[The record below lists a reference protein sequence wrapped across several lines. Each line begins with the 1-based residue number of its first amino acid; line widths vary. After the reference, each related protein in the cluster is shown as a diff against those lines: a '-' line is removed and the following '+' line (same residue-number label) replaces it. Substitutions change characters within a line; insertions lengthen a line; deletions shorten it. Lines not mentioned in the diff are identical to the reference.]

1 MVCKRG
7 IYRKYRYYIRIY
19 QMIGTFGIIF
29 SIILTVYSESYA
41 FSCLP
46 VDEGVWN
53 CPTGNNSGF
62 LVKTIG
68 NNIHIKCQNYP
79 QWPPFYLFN
88 LFLKE
93 HLKVMEISECGL
105 PMNSSIS
112 ELSSKFNGKNIYNLQ
127 LHNWSGAI
135 VRNHLTEFPNLQR
148 FTLSTKDLTNLST
161 DLFAGVPYL
170 SQFSL
175 KHHKAYLP
183 LGFFN
188 NTRKLRR
195 LHLSGSMMNHLE
207 PGIFDPLTELRVLSW
222 RINNFT
228 DKQLNPGIFDNLAS
242 LTRLELK
249 SSNLNTLPENIFAKL
264 GSLQWLVLR
273 NNSFI
278 SFPEGILK
286 HNSYL
291 LGIDLSHNTRNISL
305 PQKFFANLIHV
316 KAIGLNHNGWST
328 IPEDLFWGLISLDY
342 IDLKNNYFET
352 LPKRLFEGLQKLYYV
367 KLNSNRLI
375 ILPDRIFS
383 DTIKLRFLNLSD
395 NCLTSISRDLFS
407 NLKSLEDLDLSHNR
421 LKEIEDTSF
430 NSLKNLRSAD
440 LSYNQLTLSSSI
452 KNEYGNK
459 SPFHNCTSLNVLNL
473 RNNNISHIFEDW
485 VKDHTQLRI
494 LNLRHNEIS
503 HISAE
508 DLQFVSDYITV
519 YLQHNKIQHIYMI
532 RAEEIAKYQN
542 KARDVNIFVGSN
554 PIICD
559 CNLYDFVRYLEGK
572 MHPYVRNYF
581 IIYPGYD
588 SICYG
593 PEQMYNVSVHTL
605 KSKSSKYLNSKSH
618 VKQCIC
624 REKETHRIFVVDCA
638 SKYLVDAEIPWES
651 TLSRTKL
658 LMPELMPCHKQQRS
672 TFDLFNRSF
681 KHVCYLSMNWSL
693 GDYASP
699 NGRQEVKKLLFKPFG
714 NLSTFLTRNHLKGF
728 PHLRK
733 IILSSN
739 GITHLSSDIFADV
752 PHLVVLDLR
761 NNNVRLAPRIFNNTP
776 TLKVLE
782 LSNNSINEIESG
794 TFDPLTKLQTLNFS
808 LNNLTQLKS
817 GIFDKLVSLTSLD
830 LSSNNLNSLPENI
843 FAKIEN
849 MEVLKLDN
857 NSFNSLPTHL
867 LKQNTKLKRIT
878 LCNNRNNITLPETF
892 FGNLT
897 ELKELKLEYNGWI
910 MMPKNIFWSLRS
922 LKNISLG
929 RNDFLSLDESVFD
942 QLHHLFELDL
952 SYNKLTTLPDG
963 IFFGMHELI
972 HLNLEGN
979 RIISI
984 SGNLFKNL
992 KSLRVLNMG
1001 RNQLQ
1006 VFEDI
1011 IPILRESSRAKRIVN
1026 YKLFL
1031 HLKSG
1036 KKADAPVYYS
1046 YMHNTHLRILN
1057 LSYNNIPQISTRDLI
1072 FMQSNITLD
1081 LRHNKIQHIQLNTKE
1096 ETGNYEAIKG
1106 HVEILVANNPII
1118 CDCNLYDFLY
1128 YLDEKVRPAF
1138 QQFVHI
1144 TAENLTCCGPEWTNG
1159 TLVNKLQWKTFKCPK
1174 SESCPTKCSCWIK
1187 PNERLFLIDCSY
1199 KNLTA
1204 VPTDM
1209 NSIPY
1214 YRSEIN
1220 KSIEIPF
1227 LTKLRLANNNISD
1240 VSVKELSLNVEVLE
1254 LHNNSIKRLKSD
1266 VIQYLRNSTTLKT
1279 LTLHGN
1285 PWICDCDSKDFVGF
1299 VQSQT
1304 SKRILNLSMIECRNI
1319 KIPILKITMED
1330 LCPNNV
1336 IILIVGVS
1344 FAVIITALI
1353 ISTAIALYYR
1363 YQREIKVWLYAHEF
1377 CLWLVT
1383 ENELDKNKLY
1393 DAFISYSHH
1402 DEDFVVNELIKKLE
1416 DGPRPFKLC
1425 VHFREWLAGEYIPTQ
1440 IARSVE
1446 NSRRTIVV
1454 LSTNF
1459 LNSVWGRMEF
1469 KAAHCQALSEGR
1481 TRVILILYGEINVTD
1496 DFDPDLK
1503 AYLNMHTYIK
1513 WGDPSFWDKLRYALP
1528 HRPELKSNYSFGE
1541 IVSETFA
1548 LDAIRQQ

>member
-1 MVCKRG
+1 
-7 IYRKYRYYIRIY
+7 
-19 QMIGTFGIIF
+19 MIVTFWIIF
-29 SIILTVYSESYA
+29 SVIPTTYSESNA

-46 VDEGVWN
+46 VDETVWN
-53 CPTGNNSGF
+53 CPTGNNSDF
-62 LVKTIG
+62 LVEIIKYTK
-68 NNIHIKCQNYP
+68 IHIKCQNYP
-79 QWPPFYLFN
+79 QWPPSDLFN

-93 HLKVMEISECGL
+93 HIKFMEISECGL

-112 ELSSKFNGKNIYNLQ
+112 EISSTFNGENIYELQ
-127 LHNWSGAI
+127 LHNWSGSI
-135 VRNHLTEFPNLQR
+135 VRNHLKGFPNLKH
-148 FTLSTKDLTNLST
+148 FALLSSDLTNLST
-161 DLFAGVPYL
+161 DLFADVPHLFLLYL
-170 SQFSL
+170 
-175 KHHKAYLP
+175 KYNKASLP
-183 LGFFN
+183 LGIFN
-188 NTRKLRR
+188 NTPKLQT
-195 LHLSGSMMNHLE
+195 LFLSGSTINHLE
-207 PGIFDPLTELRVLSW
+207 PSIFDPLTKLNSLSL

-228 DKQLNPGIFDNLAS
+228 DKQLKPGIFDNLAS
-242 LTRLELK
+242 LTYLELS
-249 SSNLNTLPENIFAKL
+249 SSNLITLPENIFAKL
-264 GSLQWLVLR
+264 ESLRWLTLR
-273 NNSFI
+273 NNSFM

-286 HNSYL
+286 HNSHL
-291 LGIDLSHNTRNISL
+291 MSIDLSHNTRKISL
-305 PQKFFANLIHV
+305 PQNFFANLTRV
-316 KAIGLNHNGWST
+316 KTISLNHNGGST

-342 IDLKNNYFET
+342 IDLKKNYFET
-352 LPKRLFEGLQKLYYV
+352 LPKRIFEGQQHLSSLA
-367 KLNSNRLI
+367 LNSNRLI
-375 ILPDRIFS
+375 TLPDRIFS
-383 DTIKLRFLNLSD
+383 DTTNLWYLNLSE

-407 NLKSLEDLDLSHNR
+407 NLKSLELLDLSYNR
-421 LKEIEDTSF
+421 LQEIEDTSF

-508 DLQFVSDYITV
+508 DLQFVSDNITV
-519 YLQHNKIQHIYMI
+519 YLQHNKIQHIYMT

-542 KARDVNIFVGSN
+542 KARAVNIFVGSN
-554 PIICD
+554 PTICD

-588 SICYG
+588 LICHG

-624 REKETHRIFVVDCA
+624 RENEMDEIFVVDCA
-638 SKYLVDAEIPWES
+638 SKDLVDAEIPWES
-651 TLSRTKL
+651 ALSHKKL
-658 LMPELMPCHKQQRS
+658 PELMPCHKQQRS
-672 TFDLFNRSF
+672 TFDLFNYSF
-681 KHVCYLSMNWSL
+681 MQMCHLSMNWSL

-699 NGRQEVKKLLFKPFG
+699 TGRQEVKKLLFKPFG
-714 NLSTFLTRNHLKGF
+714 NLSTILTRNHLKDF
-728 PHLRK
+728 PHLQQ

-739 GITHLSSDIFADV
+739 GITYLSSDIFADV

-761 NNNVRLAPRIFNNTP
+761 NNSVRLDPIIFNNTRI
-776 TLKVLE
+776 LKVLE

-794 TFDPLTKLQTLNFS
+794 TFDPLTNLQTLNFS
-808 LNNLTQLKS
+808 LNNLTQLES

-878 LCNNRNNITLPETF
+878 LCNNRNNMTLPETF

-897 ELKELKLEYNGWI
+897 QLKELKLEYNGWI
-910 MMPKNIFWSLRS
+910 TLPKNIFWSLGS
-922 LKNISLG
+922 LQNLTLG
-929 RNDFLSLDESVFD
+929 RNDLLSLDENVFY
-942 QLHHLFELDL
+942 QLRHLLELDL
-952 SYNKLTTLPDG
+952 SYNKLPTLPDE
-963 IFFGMHELI
+963 IFFRTDELI

-979 RIISI
+979 RITSI
-984 SGNLFKNL
+984 SGTLFQNL
-992 KSLRVLNMG
+992 KSLTVLNMG

-1011 IPILRESSRAKRIVN
+1011 IPILRALSPVKSVELSKIFLLSRLDIPSLHNVSDGE
-1026 YKLFL
+1026 LLMSQHFL
-1031 HLKSG
+1031 TKPYDWLSFN
-1036 KKADAPVYYS
+1036 P
-1046 YMHNTHLRILN
+1046 HLRVLN
-1057 LSYNNIPQISTRDLI
+1057 LSYNSIPQISTTDLI
-1072 FMQSNITLD
+1072 FVESNIILD
-1081 LRHNKIQHIQLNTKE
+1081 LRHNKIQHIQLNIKE
-1096 ETGNYEAIKG
+1096 ETGNYKAIKG
-1106 HVEILVANNPII
+1106 HIEILVANNPII

-1128 YLDEKVRPAF
+1128 YLDEKMRPAF

-1144 TAENLTCCGPEWTNG
+1144 MPENLTCNGPKGTNG
-1159 TLVNKLQWKTFKCPK
+1159 TVVSKLQWKTFKCPK
-1174 SESCPTKCSCWIK
+1174 SESCPTKCSCWKI
-1187 PNERLFLIDCSY
+1187 PNKEVFLIDCSY

-1204 VPTDM
+1204 VPTNM
-1209 NSIPY
+1209 NGIPY

-1220 KSIEIPF
+1220 QSIGIP
-1227 LTKLRLANNNISD
+1227 LSTKLRLANNNISD
-1240 VSVKELSLNVEVLE
+1240 VSVKELPLNVEVLE
-1254 LHNNSIKRLKSD
+1254 LHNNSIKRLKSE
-1266 VIQYLRNSTTLKT
+1266 VIQYLRYSTTLKM

-1285 PWICDCDSKDFVGF
+1285 PWICDCDSRDFVDF
-1299 VQSQT
+1299 IQSQT
-1304 SKRILNLSMIECRNI
+1304 FKRILNLSMIECRNI
-1319 KIPILKITMED
+1319 RIPILKIKMED
-1330 LCPNNV
+1330 FCPNNV
-1336 IILIVGVS
+1336 MILIIGAS
-1344 FAVIITALI
+1344 FAVIMAALI
-1353 ISTAIALYYR
+1353 ISTIIALYYR

-1383 ENELDKNKLY
+1383 EDELDKNKLY

-1528 HRPELKSNYSFGE
+1528 HHPELKNNYSYGE
-1541 IVSETFA
+1541 TVSDTFA
-1548 LDAIRQQ
+1548 LDVIRQQ